1 MAVVGVELR
10 RAAAGRLVTLALPRY
25 WQARLEVLL
34 RGLPVLP
41 FDASAAVA
49 YRRIIAQC
57 GWARRRDYDRITA
70 AHAIS
75 SRSIFVTNNLAD
87 FSDIPG
93 LSVGNWVV

>member
-41 FDASAAVA
+41 FDGSAAVA
-49 YRRIIAQC
+49 TTGSLLNVAGCPGAITIAS
-57 GWARRRDYDRITA
+57 Y
-70 AHAIS
+70 
-75 SRSIFVTNNLAD
+75 
-87 FSDIPG
+87 
-93 LSVGNWVV
+93 